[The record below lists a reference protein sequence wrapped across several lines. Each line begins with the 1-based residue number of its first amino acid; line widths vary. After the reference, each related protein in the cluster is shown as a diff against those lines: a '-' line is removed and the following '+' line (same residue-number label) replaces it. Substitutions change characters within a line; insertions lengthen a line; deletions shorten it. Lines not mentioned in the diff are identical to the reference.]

1 MRAIVRHSQRHSKPR
16 DATLR
21 RGAAWNAAP
30 HRIASHGHS
39 IYAMAASLRW
49 LLHSVSTRCAVQC
62 SAVQCSA
69 VQCSAVQCSAVT
81 R

>member
-1 MRAIVRHSQRHSKPR
+1 MLLCAIHKGT
-16 DATLR
+16 AAGCCT
-21 RGAAWNAAP
+21 AAWCGVERCIAS

-62 SAVQCSA
+62 SAVQCSNA
-69 VQCSAVQCSAVT
+69 LNQSQV
-81 R
+81 